1 MKTTKLTQKEKLVK
15 SLELKKSNLL
25 KKKTNL
31 EGLHKKEVD
40 DIKERLEI
48 LDLQLTGLSK

>member
-1 MKTTKLTQKEKLVK
+1 MNKINLTQKEKLVK

-25 KKKTNL
+25 KKKSHL
-31 EGLHKKEVD
+31 EEIHKEELD